1 MLGTHDSA
9 PSRCGQRETRSGGFE
24 LEIMSIDPDTPASLR
39 PELRPGMRL
48 VELQRRPLPASSAR
62 PQALVRRVWSSCA
75 HRLLSAGGDYRS
87 VMEQIRERDTRKE
100 FVLGFSR

>member
-9 PSRCGQRETRSGGFE
+9 RSWCWQRETRSGGFE

-48 VELQRRPLPASSAR
+48 VELQRRPLPASSAQ
-62 PQALVRRVWSSCA
+62 PQSPGLKRLELLHSQVPCA
-75 HRLLSAGGDYRS
+75 QVGTTAA
-87 VMEQIRERDTRKE
+87 
-100 FVLGFSR
+100 